1 MCEVDGRHDVA
12 VVEWVLVTNHLEDV
26 FGRCVE
32 RGHHSL
38 SVQLGER
45 DDILD
50 LQLLNGARYFLV
62 GWRRKLLDYSEK
74 RRVVTDLILLK
85 KPASFS
91 F

>member
-1 MCEVDGRHDVA
+1 MFSVA
-12 VVEWVLVTNHLEDV
+12 ALNE
-26 FGRCVE
+26 
-32 RGHHSL
+32 GHHSL